1 MKIRYFPISPDKP
14 DTLVSA
20 NDGKLK
26 VHGMTTVCVSIGGYV
41 CDVDF
46 LVVDDL
52 NVNCILGLSMLK
64 ANQADVKLS
73 NSTLS
78 LQNGLTAVPLITRF
92 SKSNILRT
100 IHAITVEPLCE
111 IQFPVR
117 IHNTYKL
124 QPSIVE
130 QLPGRLNAKVGVA
143 KIYVEPKSRTTIC
156 QIVNLSDRPIT
167 LPTRTAIATIFP
179 ATLLP
184 AANNDSTVLPETSL
198 NHITS
203 SAISTLSHE
212 QKVEALKAKGF
223 RFSVDHLTTDQ
234 FTQYRYLPTQQKI
247 IQEQL
252 DEWEQ
257 DGIIKEGTPTWTHDL
272 VLVKKRPINPQLVAC
287 IMTTTR
293 RMRRRHFNNRTTR
306 QRRAP

>member
-1 MKIRYFPISPDKP
+1 VELGIRQKHTRALVDTGAYYNCLNLSFANRMKIRYFLISPDKP
-14 DTLVSA
+14 TLVSA

-52 NVNCILGLSMLK
+52 NVNCILGLSKLK

-73 NSTLS
+73 DSTLT

-92 SKSNILRT
+92 SKSNSLRT
-100 IHAITVEPLCE
+100 IHAITVELLCK

-117 IHNTYKL
+117 IQNTYKL

-143 KIYVEPKSRTTIC
+143 KIYVEPKRRTIIC

-167 LPTRTAIATIFP
+167 L
-179 ATLLP
+179 
-184 AANNDSTVLPETSL
+184 
-198 NHITS
+198 
-203 SAISTLSHE
+203 
-212 QKVEALKAKGF
+212 
-223 RFSVDHLTTDQ
+223 
-234 FTQYRYLPTQQKI
+234 
-247 IQEQL
+247 
-252 DEWEQ
+252 
-257 DGIIKEGTPTWTHDL
+257 
-272 VLVKKRPINPQLVAC
+272 
-287 IMTTTR
+287 
-293 RMRRRHFNNRTTR
+293 
-306 QRRAP
+306 

>member
-1 MKIRYFPISPDKP
+1 MKIRYFPISIDKP

-26 VHGMTTVCVSIGGYV
+26 VHGMTTVCVSICGYV
-41 CDVDF
+41 RDVDF

-52 NVNCILGLSMLK
+52 NVNCILGLSMLR

-73 NSTLS
+73 DSILT

-130 QLPGRLNAKVGVA
+130 QLP
-143 KIYVEPKSRTTIC
+143 C
-156 QIVNLSDRPIT
+156 D
-167 LPTRTAIATIFP
+167 
-179 ATLLP
+179 
-184 AANNDSTVLPETSL
+184 
-198 NHITS
+198 
-203 SAISTLSHE
+203 
-212 QKVEALKAKGF
+212 LKP
-223 RFSVDHLTTDQ
+223 R
-234 FTQYRYLPTQQKI
+234 
-247 IQEQL
+247 
-252 DEWEQ
+252 
-257 DGIIKEGTPTWTHDL
+257 
-272 VLVKKRPINPQLVAC
+272 
-287 IMTTTR
+287 
-293 RMRRRHFNNRTTR
+293 
-306 QRRAP
+306 